1 MDDDAMKELYAAM
14 RARRPA
20 APNLDALLGRRPRGR
35 RIRPSLVAVTGGV
48 VLAAVATAIVLRD
61 GRPDPVVLAEEIMAW
76 RAPTDV
82 LLDPALMPALPPDDG
97 GDTP

>member
-1 MDDDAMKELYAAM
+1 
-14 RARRPA
+14 
-20 APNLDALLGRRPRGR
+20 
-35 RIRPSLVAVTGGV
+35 V